1 MYKGAAELLNGLIDP
16 KATRLRQLPE
26 FVLVFGGAL
35 GDPRKSARQLF
46 LNWLQIHKSDLS
58 EWIRTPEDFLD
69 WNSLEGY
76 ANLIDFERDALCL
89 TRAVVLFSESPGSH
103 AELGAFCMDAS
114 LSDRLLVVIS
124 DEHYK
129 AGSFIAKGPI
139 KKIEDVQEDSICTVS
154 TINSPDIQAEIPH
167 VAAALDIKIKSLPKT
182 ATFDPERRR
191 DQFLLV
197 ADLIDLFGALTVTE
211 LVDLCALMEL
221 KLSVTQFKAIYSQ
234 LARFG
239 IVTLVN
245 RYGVK
250 YYTPTSLRSNFLD
263 YGAKHGSPAFD
274 RIRFKTRE
282 ALQWLNSDA
291 KRLSAYE
298 AARGE
303 AK

>member
-1 MYKGAAELLNGLIDP
+1 MYQGAAQLLDGLIDP

-26 FVLVFGGAL
+26 FVLVFGGPL

-46 LNWLQIHKSDLS
+46 INWLDLNKPDLR
-58 EWIRTPEDFLD
+58 EWIRTPEYFQD

-103 AELGAFCMDAS
+103 AELGAFCMDTT

-139 KKIEDVQEDSICTVS
+139 KKIEDIQEDSICTVR
-154 TINSPDIQAEIPH
+154 TINCPDIQAEMPH

-211 LVDLCALMEL
+211 LVDLCELMEL
-221 KLSVTQFKAIYSQ
+221 RLSVTQVKAIYSQ

-263 YGAKHGSPAFD
+263 YGAKQGSPAFD

-291 KRLSAYE
+291 KRHSAYE

-303 AK
+303 VK